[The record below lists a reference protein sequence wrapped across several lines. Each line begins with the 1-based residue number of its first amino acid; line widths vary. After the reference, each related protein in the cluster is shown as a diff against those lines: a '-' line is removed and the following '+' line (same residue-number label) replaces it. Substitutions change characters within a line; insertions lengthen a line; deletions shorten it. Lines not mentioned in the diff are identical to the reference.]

1 MACSIGS
8 WFFHLAVLLWMGNL
22 GGADPLS
29 VTGTARP
36 ELPRSVGVLPS
47 QDRAT
52 ISPPLQW
59 GGFWR
64 WYDQGASLRSDN
76 HVMVVAKADKPAAKK
91 EKPGSKSEKP
101 VAKNGKPGSKGE
113 KTAAKSDDGSAA
125 STLYT
130 VKKRPLRVSV
140 ELDGVFAAKTAREI
154 LFKPEEWTT
163 LTVESAVAHG
173 AVVRQGDVLLS
184 LETEKL
190 DRAIADFRHDLT
202 IAQIGLRQSEGQLEA
217 MEKLTPLDL
226 EMSRRTAGMAQE
238 DQTYFLDVMRSFTLK
253 AADFSLKTA
262 REHLEYEEEEL
273 HQLEKMYKAND
284 ITEETEQI
292 VLKRARDAV
301 ERAKFMVEY
310 VKLGHDE
317 VAKIGLPRMGEQLKD
332 AARRKVLEGEK
343 NKIELPLMLEKQ
355 RLEMKKLRV
364 QWERTDEKLRKMLAD
379 HELLTVKSPIDG
391 TVYYGKYVKGKFS
404 DSSSLAESLRRN
416 GSISAGQVVMTV
428 VQLRPMFIE
437 ATATEEQLG
446 RLRPG
451 LKGIATPTGYP
462 ELRLPTAVDR
472 VADLPTAPGSFDA
485 RLNVELDR
493 QAKWLM
499 PGMTCKV
506 KLVAYQKKDALSVPL
521 KAVATDELDEQQHF
535 VYVQPKEGKPRKQP
549 VTLGQKTEK
558 QVEIL
563 KGLAAGER
571 ILAEAPKDE
580 N

>member
-1 MACSIGS
+1 
-8 WFFHLAVLLWMGNL
+8 
-22 GGADPLS
+22 
-29 VTGTARP
+29 
-36 ELPRSVGVLPS
+36 
-47 QDRAT
+47 
-52 ISPPLQW
+52 LQW
-59 GGFWR
+59 DGFWR
-64 WYDQGASLRSDN
+64 WYDRGVN
-76 HVMVVAKADKPAAKK
+76 HSSKQNLFVLAKADKPAAKDI
-91 EKPGSKSEKP
+91 KPGSKTA
-101 VAKNGKPGSKGE
+101 AKNGKLASKTE
-113 KTAAKSDDGSAA
+113 KTGAKGNKAAAKSAEGPAA
-125 STLYT
+125 ATFYT
-130 VKKRPLRVSV
+130 VKKRPLRVTV

-154 LFKPEEWTT
+154 LVKPEEWTT

-173 AVVRQGDVLLS
+173 AVVREGDVLLR

-190 DRAIADFRHDLT
+190 DHAIADLRHDVT

-226 EMSRRTAGMAQE
+226 ETNQRMAGMAQE
-238 DQTYFLDVMRSFTLK
+238 DQKYFLDVFRSFMLK
-253 AADFSLKTA
+253 AADFSLKMA

-310 VKLGHDE
+310 ATLGRNE
-317 VAKIGLPRMGEQLKD
+317 ITKIALPRMGEQMKD
-332 AARRKVLEGEK
+332 AARRKTLDAEK

-355 RLEMKKLRV
+355 RLETKKLRL
-364 QWERTDEKLRKMLAD
+364 QWERTDERLRKMLAD
-379 HELLTVKSPIDG
+379 RELLTVKSPIDG
-391 TVYYGKYVKGKFS
+391 TVYYGKCVKGKFS
-404 DSSSLAESLRRN
+404 DSASLAENLRRN
-416 GSISAGQVVMTV
+416 GTIAAGQVVMTV
-428 VQLRPMFIE
+428 VQPRPMFIE

-451 LKGIATPTGYP
+451 LQGTATPTGYP
-462 ELRLPTAVDR
+462 DLRLSAAVDR
-472 VADLPTAPGSFDA
+472 VAELPTAPGSFDT
-485 RLNVELDR
+485 RLSVRLDR

-506 KLVAYQKKDALSVPL
+506 KLIAYQKKDALSVPL
-521 KAVATDELDEQQHF
+521 SAVTTDEWDEQQHF
-535 VYVQPKEGKPRKQP
+535 VYVQPKEGKPRKQA
-549 VTLGQKTEK
+549 VILGQKTEK

-563 KGLAAGER
+563 KGLAEGDR